1 MSQIYV
7 TTAHPVSRGPGD
19 SHLYTPSFVHRYTLH
34 SMSVVT
40 SLTPHLVFRGKLY
53 FPKKL
58 NPGAESALPG
68 VFYFAF
74 FLLNFL
80 KEDNF
85 HYPSETE
92 EGKIIIKQEEKT

>member
-1 MSQIYV
+1 MSGATPWPI
-7 TTAHPVSRGPGD
+7 TLFIFPG
-19 SHLYTPSFVHRYTLH
+19 
-34 SMSVVT
+34 
-40 SLTPHLVFRGKLY
+40 GNK
-53 FPKKL
+53 FPKTQR
-58 NPGAESALPG
+58 PGAESALPG

-92 EGKIIIKQEEKT
+92 EGKIIIKQEEKHD